1 MRGRAW
7 AVVAALWLCACTLT
21 TVQRDHTE
29 PLFIPAG
36 NGPISGDLGVDVG
49 DLGADDVEEG
59 DIQGIELNTFEITSV
74 TPGADV
80 AFLDRIDVFVE
91 AAGLPRVLIA
101 SGTDF
106 PAGATT
112 VKLVPEADV
121 ELADYVLGEN
131 FQLFTLVN
139 GRMPSTDTDL
149 DVHVVVDVGVTPK
162 GACNALQ
169 PAGSG
174 DGTDDGS
181 VGGSSTSAG
190 TLGG

>member
-7 AVVAALWLCACTLT
+7 AVVAAVWLCACTLT

-29 PLFIPAG
+29 PVFIPAG
-36 NGPISGDLGVDVG
+36 SGPISGDLGLDLG
-49 DLGADDVEEG
+49 DLGADEVDEG
-59 DIQGIELNTFEITSV
+59 DIQGIALNTFEIKSV

-112 VKLVPEADV
+112 VKLEPEEDV
-121 ELADYVLGEN
+121 ELADYLLGDN
-131 FQLFTLVN
+131 FQVITLVN
-139 GRMPSTDTDL
+139 GRMPPTDTDL

-169 PAGSG
+169 PAGS
-174 DGTDDGS
+174 DEDAGS
-181 VGGSSTSAG
+181 GNVGASSSSTG